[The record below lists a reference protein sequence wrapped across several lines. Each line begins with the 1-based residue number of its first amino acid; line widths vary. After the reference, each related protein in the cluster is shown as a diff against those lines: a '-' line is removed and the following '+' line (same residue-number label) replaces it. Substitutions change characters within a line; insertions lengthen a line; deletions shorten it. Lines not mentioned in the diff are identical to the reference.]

1 MVYND
6 REGSGAPEN
15 ATHKGRRSGLAG
27 FWDQVQTFF
36 WNIIHRPTWVDYV
49 DILIIAFLI
58 YQLVKLTRQTRA
70 VQVLRG
76 LAIIIVAS
84 YISELIGLTAL
95 NWLLRTILNNGVI
108 ALMILFQPELRKAL
122 EQIGRSTKLDRSTQR
137 DESERVV
144 DEITQ
149 CLLHL
154 SRRRVGALIVFEQK
168 TGLKDVT
175 ETGTAIDSLIS
186 APLLENIFEPNTPLH
201 DGAVIIRGQRIV
213 AAACVLELTKSSA
226 VSHDLGTRHRAGL
239 GVSENSDA
247 VVLIVSEETGIISMA
262 REGKLTRH
270 LDAEAIRKQLRDM
283 YHEEHSRLWRLTHRA
298 LFGSRKG
305 GADRD
310 E

>member
-1 MVYND
+1 M
-6 REGSGAPEN
+6 RPHREN
-15 ATHKGRRSGLAG
+15 AAEKGGRCSLGG
-27 FWDQVQTFF
+27 IWSQVQTFF
-36 WNIIHRPTWVDYV
+36 WNIIHRPTWVDYI

-58 YQLVKLTRQTRA
+58 YQLIKLTRQTRA
-70 VQVLRG
+70 VQVLKG
-76 LAIIIVAS
+76 LGIIIVAS
-84 YISELIGLTAL
+84 YISELMGLTAL
-95 NWLLRTILNNGVI
+95 NWLLRSILNNGVI
-108 ALMILFQPELRKAL
+108 VLIILFQPELRKAL

-149 CLLHL
+149 CLLRL

-213 AAACVLELTKSSA
+213 SAACVLDLTKSSA
-226 VSHDLGTRHRAGL
+226 ISRDLGTRHRAGL
-239 GVSENSDA
+239 GVSEATDA
-247 VVLIVSEETGIISMA
+247 IVFIVSEETGIISMA
-262 REGKLTRH
+262 RGGKLTRH
-270 LDAEAIRKQLRDM
+270 LDAEAIRAELRQL
-283 YHEEHSRLWRLTHRA
+283 YHEEHSRLWRFTHRA
-298 LFGSRKG
+298 LNGAVKG
-305 GADRD
+305 GDGHD